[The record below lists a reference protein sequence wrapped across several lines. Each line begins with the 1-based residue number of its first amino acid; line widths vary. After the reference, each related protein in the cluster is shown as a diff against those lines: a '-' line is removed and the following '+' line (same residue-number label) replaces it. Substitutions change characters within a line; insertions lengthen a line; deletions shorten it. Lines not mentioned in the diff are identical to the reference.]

1 MGKEDHMARKL
12 LAALAVVL
20 FAATS
25 AFGQERGIGAG
36 RVEIGAFP
44 GGGMFFTKT
53 TNEPAFGNYAL
64 GGSFTWN
71 LNRWVGLEGEGGGTL
86 GVRQAFTFGDT
97 AYANQRS
104 PGTWMYHGNA
114 VLSPVGS
121 DRVVVPYLTGG
132 LGGITLSP
140 HREARLLG
148 IDNYKTF
155 LAGNLGG
162 GVKWFAAPHLGFRGD
177 YRLFVV
183 KDNETAPLF
192 FGNETRYGHRVQG
205 GLVLTY

>member
-1 MGKEDHMARKL
+1 MARKL
-12 LAALAVVL
+12 LTAFAVVL
-20 FAATS
+20 FATT
-25 AFGQERGIGAG
+25 AFAQERSIGAG

-53 TNEPAFGNYAL
+53 SNGNEPAFGNYAL
-64 GGSFTWN
+64 GGSFTLN
-71 LNRWVGLEGEGGGTL
+71 VNRWVGLEGEGGGTF

-97 AYANQRS
+97 AYTDQRS
-104 PGTWMYHGNA
+104 PSTWMYHGDVVVN
-114 VLSPVGS
+114 PRGN
-121 DRVVVPYLTGG
+121 DRPLVPYLTGG

-148 IDNYKTF
+148 IENYKTF
-155 LAGNLGG
+155 LTGNLGG
-162 GVKWFAAPHLGFRGD
+162 GVKWFATPHLGFRGD

-183 KDNETAPLF
+183 KNNDTAPLF

>member
-1 MGKEDHMARKL
+1 MLRVVETNVHWGREGHMARKL

-25 AFGQERGIGAG
+25 AFGQERGIVAG

-44 GGGMFFTKT
+44 GGGMVFTKT

-71 LNRWVGLEGEGGGTL
+71 LNRWVGVEGEGGGTL

-104 PGTWMYHGNA
+104 PGTWMYQGNA

-121 DRVVVPYLTGG
+121 DRVVVP
-132 LGGITLSP
+132 
-140 HREARLLG
+140 
-148 IDNYKTF
+148 
-155 LAGNLGG
+155 
-162 GVKWFAAPHLGFRGD
+162 
-177 YRLFVV
+177 
-183 KDNETAPLF
+183 
-192 FGNETRYGHRVQG
+192 
-205 GLVLTY
+205 

>member
-205 GLVLTY
+205 GLVFTY